1 MSAYRRVVTLLSLP
15 IVALFS
21 VSVPCLSADET
32 KAEKE
37 SKDDKAAFPSAEE
50 IHVKRSSIRES
61 LATPSLDGIRGF
73 AYRTVG
79 FANAERADQKLGTKF
94 EQLGIPL
101 FASGELKE
109 GSEPVDA
116 LVQVSYVPL
125 GKYAVTE
132 LTVTQWVSLLRSPKT
147 KVRAITYR
155 NRVFA
160 HANVGDNSITELAN
174 LFVIDFLKANKK
186 SSPVSSK
193 KSANAARPEKKVKE
207 KAK

>member
-1 MSAYRRVVTLLSLP
+1 MSAYRRVVSLLSLP

-21 VSVPCLSADET
+21 LSVPSLSADEV
-32 KAEKE
+32 KVEKE
-37 SKDDKAAFPSAEE
+37 SKDVKADLPTAEE

-79 FANAERADQKLGTKF
+79 FANTERADKKLGSKF

-147 KVRAITYR
+147 KVRAVTYR

-160 HANVGDNSITELAN
+160 HTNVADNSITELAN

-186 SSPVSSK
+186 TPQASSK
-193 KSANAARPEKKVKE
+193 KSASAPKPEKKVRE
-207 KAK
+207 KSK